1 MSMAVIDHITSN
13 SELMNQNVASQEL
26 NDTQHIL
33 AVRDHNQEPLI
44 FTIQKEVIQ
53 YGKAQDSTGQGN
65 PDRQPSKFY
74 LVQKNATGK
83 FEVSD
88 LGMKLGFKMD
98 YNADA
103 IGVKQAHGT
112 DLYIALAIAGGTKDS
127 NLVLL
132 NAINPKDLSDDTL
145 RGHIILQDS
154 AQKIQK
160 VVEIYMVSSQETRLI
175 RATCRLI
182 ASIHGGIKIYRC

>member
-1 MSMAVIDHITSN
+1 MSMAVIDHITSD

-26 NDTQHIL
+26 NDIQHIL
-33 AVRDHNQEPLI
+33 AVRDHNKELLI

-88 LGMKLGFKMD
+88 LEMKLGFQMD

-112 DLYIALAIAGGTKDS
+112 DLYVALAIAGGTKDS

-132 NAINPKDLSDDTL
+132 KHLSDDTL
-145 RGHIILQDS
+145 TGHIILQES
-154 AQKIQK
+154 AQKIRK

-182 ASIHGGIKIYRC
+182 ASIHQGIKIYRC

>member
-1 MSMAVIDHITSN
+1 
-13 SELMNQNVASQEL
+13 MNQNVVSQEL
-26 NDTQHIL
+26 NDIQHIL

-88 LGMKLGFKMD
+88 LEMKLGFQMD

-103 IGVKQAHGT
+103 IGGKQAHRT
-112 DLYIALAIAGGTKDS
+112 DLYIALAVAGATKDS

-132 NAINPKDLSDDTL
+132 NSINPKDLSDDTL
-145 RGHIILQDS
+145 SGHIILQDS
-154 AQKIQK
+154 AQKIRK
-160 VVEIYMVSSQETRLI
+160 VVEI
-175 RATCRLI
+175 
-182 ASIHGGIKIYRC
+182 